1 MARGESPAVA
11 RRHLRLAL
19 RHAREERGF
28 TQGQVAA
35 ALEWSLS
42 KVQRIESGDV
52 TVSRTDLKALLDH
65 LGVTDPDWVDELIQ
79 VSRISRRKSDGWWSD
94 PRYRQ
99 GLTSATLELLEYE
112 GEATAVRVFHPT
124 LLPGLTQTPAYA
136 RAILEYWQD
145 ELSQEGRAV
154 RFEVRMRRRKYV
166 FEQENPPVYYLLLD
180 ESVLVREIGGPSV
193 MAEQLRELLS
203 LIAQGLVKARVVPLV
218 AAAQLAM
225 LNEFIIIDLGD
236 EDENA
241 VLYREA
247 QLEDQIDE
255 SPEMVRLYRGRFE
268 RMWNAALSEEATV
281 RRIEARAAAMISSL
295 DSGRPDVG
303 NAIA

>member
-1 MARGESPAVA
+1 M
-11 RRHLRLAL
+11 
-19 RHAREERGF
+19 
-28 TQGQVAA
+28 
-35 ALEWSLS
+35 
-42 KVQRIESGDV
+42 
-52 TVSRTDLKALLDH
+52 
-65 LGVTDPDWVDELIQ
+65 
-79 VSRISRRKSDGWWSD
+79 
-94 PRYRQ
+94 
-99 GLTSATLELLEYE
+99 
-112 GEATAVRVFHPT
+112 
-124 LLPGLTQTPAYA
+124 
-136 RAILEYWQD
+136 
-145 ELSQEGRAV
+145 
-154 RFEVRMRRRKYV
+154 
-166 FEQENPPVYYLLLD
+166 
-180 ESVLVREIGGPSV
+180 
-193 MAEQLRELLS
+193 
-203 LIAQGLVKARVVPLV
+203 KARVVPLV